1 MTNWLVKTFIRD
13 AGNGEDPAVRQ
24 RYGLLSGIVGILLNL
39 CLSAGKFL
47 AGVLTGSIAVTAD
60 AFNNLSDAGSSV
72 VTLAGFHMA
81 AKKADD
87 DHPFGHGRIEYLSGL
102 VVAVAIL
109 LVGLELVKSSLE
121 KILAPEAVSFS
132 WLSVGILLASIL
144 VKLWMADFNKD
155 LSRRIGSAAME
166 APQQTPSPT
175 PSPLGSFS
183 CPL

>member
-72 VTLAGFHMA
+72 VTLAVFHLA
-81 AKKADD
+81 AK
-87 DHPFGHGRIEYLSGL
+87 
-102 VVAVAIL
+102 
-109 LVGLELVKSSLE
+109 
-121 KILAPEAVSFS
+121 
-132 WLSVGILLASIL
+132 
-144 VKLWMADFNKD
+144 
-155 LSRRIGSAAME
+155 
-166 APQQTPSPT
+166 
-175 PSPLGSFS
+175 
-183 CPL
+183 